1 MAIIVTGGSRG
12 IGRAIVLAAAAR
24 GEDVAFTFK
33 SGNAAAEETL
43 ILAGK
48 ETPEARV
55 KAYRADVTKEEDCV
69 ELVKQV
75 EEDLGPVTGL
85 VNNAGINQDGLL
97 IRMSE
102 EQFRNV
108 IDTNLVGAFLMT
120 KAVMSGMLKRR
131 GGSIVQMSSVVGEQ
145 GNAGQS
151 NYAAA
156 KAGLLGMS
164 KSLAKEVGS
173 RGIRVNVV
181 NPGFVSTEMTD
192 KLPEKLKEQ
201 AKSRI
206 VLKRFAEPAEI
217 ASAVLFLLSEESS
230 YITGTA
236 LDVSGGIS
244 L

>member
-55 KAYRADVTKEEDCV
+55 KAYRPDVTKEEDCV

-75 EEDLGPVTGL
+75 EEDLGPLTGL

-120 KAVMSGMLKRR
+120 KAVISGMLKRR

>member
-1 MAIIVTGGSRG
+1 MAVIVTGGSRG
-12 IGRAIVLAAAAR
+12 IGRAIVLAIAAQ
-24 GEDVAFTFK
+24 GEDVAFTYK

-48 ETPEARV
+48 EAPEARV
-55 KAYRADVTKEEDCV
+55 KAYQADVTKEADCL
-69 ELVKQV
+69 ELVKKV
-75 EEDLGPVTGL
+75 EADLGPVTGL

-131 GGSIVQMSSVVGEQ
+131 SGSIVQMSSVVGVQ

-156 KAGLLGMS
+156 KAGLVGMS

-181 NPGFVSTEMTD
+181 NPGFVATEMTD
-192 KLPEKLKEQ
+192 KLPEKLKER
-201 AKSRI
+201 AKERI

-217 ASAVLFLLSEESS
+217 ASAVFFLLSDASS
-230 YITGTA
+230 YITGTE

>member
-164 KSLAKEVGS
+164 KSLAKAVGP